1 MEIFLLQASL
11 YLGTAVLVVPL
22 AVRFGLG
29 SVLGYLTAGILL
41 GPIFGL
47 AGAETADL
55 QHFAEFGVVLM
66 LFLIGLELEPR
77 ALWDMRHKLLGLGGS
92 QVVVTIVAL
101 AATLHYAGQGLSVA
115 VIAGMIGAL
124 SSTAIV
130 LQTLSEQNLMRT
142 PGGRASFSVLLTQDI
157 AVIPMLAVI
166 PLLALPSTAAFDASV
181 IGITNPE
188 DPAAHTKNVAEPLVT
203 LIQSLPGWAATLLT
217 LATVAAIVLAG
228 HYLSRPIFR
237 FVHAAKLPEMSTF
250 ISLLMVLG
258 IAFLMMLVGLSPAL
272 GTFVAGVVLANSEF
286 RHQLEADLKPFKGL
300 LLGLFFMTVGVGINF
315 AMLAREPLT
324 VLALTLGLIAIKALV
339 LFGLTFLFKLRGQD
353 RWLFSLGLAQAGEFG
368 FLIVSFARSEGA
380 LPLAAG
386 QMALLVISLSM
397 LLTPLLFIAHKFLAR
412 HLSRRAPVR
421 APDQIDETG
430 RVIIAG
436 IGRFGQVVNRL
447 VRTSGVS
454 TVVLDSDMTTIETMR
469 RFGVKGFFG
478 DPSRPEL
485 LEAAGLAGAQV
496 LVVAVDDRAN
506 ATAIVKYARRVR
518 PDIHIVAR
526 ALDRVHVYEL
536 YQAGANDTVRET
548 FDSSVRAGRYVL
560 ENMGFSEYEAA
571 KLSQAYWRIDRA
583 GMRDLAE
590 LWEPGQPIHE
600 NAAYIARARQ
610 LDADLETALIDVLYD
625 VRPMAA
631 EDGGPG
637 GHVPPVETQLDLEL
651 FQPAAPPP
659 PPAAAQPGK
668 APEDQPSETPAS
680 AKVAMPE

>member
-1 MEIFLLQASL
+1 MESFLLQASI

-22 AVRFGLG
+22 AVRAGLG
-29 SVLGYLTAGILL
+29 SVLGYLAAGILL

-47 AGAETADL
+47 AGAETANL

-66 LFLIGLELEPR
+66 LFLVGLELEPR
-77 ALWDMRHKLLGLGGS
+77 TLWDMRHKLLGLGGA
-92 QVVVTIVAL
+92 QVAL
-101 AATLHYAGQGLSVA
+101 TMITLSGALLMLGYNPSVA
-115 VIAGMIGAL
+115 LISGMVGAL

-130 LQTLSEQNLMRT
+130 LQTLAEKNLMRT
-142 PGGRASFSVLLTQDI
+142 QGGRGAFSVLLTQDL
-157 AVIPMLAVI
+157 AVIPMLALI
-166 PLLALPSTAAFDASV
+166 PLLALPETVAIDASV
-181 IGITNPE
+181 VGITNPE
-188 DPAAHTKNVAEPLVT
+188 AALPHAESAAEPLLTV
-203 LIQSLPGWAATLLT
+203 IQTLPGWAATLLT

-258 IAFLMMLVGLSPAL
+258 IAFLMIMVGLSPAL

-315 AMLAREPLT
+315 AMLARQPFTVLGLT
-324 VLALTLGLIAIKALV
+324 VALITVKALILYGLALAFRMKSH
-339 LFGLTFLFKLRGQD
+339 D
-353 RWLFSLGLAQAGEFG
+353 RWLFSLGLAQGGEFG

-397 LLTPLLFIAHKFLAR
+397 LLTPLLFIAQEHLATR
-412 HLSRRAPVR
+412 FGRKAPER
-421 APDQIDETG
+421 APDEIDEKG

-447 VRTSGVS
+447 VRTSGID
-454 TVVLDSDMTTIETMR
+454 TVVLDSDATTIETMR

-485 LEAAGLAGAQV
+485 LQAAGLAEAQV
-496 LVVAVDDRAN
+496 LVVTVDDRDN
-506 ATAIVKYARRVR
+506 ATNIVKYARRVR

-526 ALDRVHVYEL
+526 ARDRVHVYEL
-536 YQAGANDTVRET
+536 YQAGADDTVRET

-571 KLSQAYWRIDRA
+571 KLSQAYWRIDRGA
-583 GMRDLAE
+583 MRDLAE
-590 LWEPGQPIHE
+590 LWVPGQPVHE
-600 NAAYIARARQ
+600 NAAYVSRAKQ

-631 EDGGPG
+631 EDQGHGPG
-637 GHVPPVETQLDLEL
+637 GHPPPVE
-651 FQPAAPPP
+651 
-659 PPAAAQPGK
+659 
-668 APEDQPSETPAS
+668 PEPDATPDALPDQPSETPAS

>member
-1 MEIFLLQASL
+1 MESFLLQASL
-11 YLGTAVLVVPL
+11 YLGTAVLVVPV
-22 AVRFGLG
+22 AVRIGLG
-29 SVLGYLTAGILL
+29 SVLGYLAAGILL

-77 ALWDMRHKLLGLGGS
+77 TLWDMRHKLLGLGGA
-92 QVVVTIVAL
+92 QVALTMAAL
-101 AATLHYAGQGLSVA
+101 AAALLAMGQSLSVA
-115 VIAGMIGAL
+115 LIGGMVGAL

-130 LQTLSEQNLMRT
+130 LQTLAEKSLMRT
-142 PGGRASFSVLLTQDI
+142 PGGRSAFSVLLTQDI
-157 AVIPMLAVI
+157 AVIPMLALI
-166 PLLALPSTAAFDASV
+166 PLLALPETTSATFDAAV
-181 IGITNPE
+181 IGVTNP
-188 DPAAHTKNVAEPLVT
+188 DDAAAHVEGAAEPLLT
-203 LIQSLPGWAATLLT
+203 LIQQLPGWAATLLT

-315 AMLAREPLT
+315 AMLAREPFT
-324 VLALTLGLIAIKALV
+324 VLGLTLGLIAVKALV
-339 LFGLTFLFKLRGQD
+339 LYGLGVVFRLRSHD
-353 RWLFSLGLAQAGEFG
+353 RWLFALGLAQAGEFG

-397 LLTPLLFIAHKFLAR
+397 LLTPLLFIAQDQLAR
-412 HLSRRAPVR
+412 RFARKVPEH
-421 APDQIDETG
+421 APDHIDEKG

-447 VRTSGVS
+447 VRTSGLD

-485 LEAAGLAGAQV
+485 LMAAGLAEAQV
-496 LVVAVDDRAN
+496 LVVTVDDRTN
-506 ATAIVKYARRVR
+506 ATAIVKFARRVR

-526 ALDRVHVYEL
+526 ARDRVHVYEL

-583 GMRDLAE
+583 AMRDLAE
-590 LWEPGQPIHE
+590 LWVPGQPVQE
-600 NAAYIARARQ
+600 NASYIARAKQ

-631 EDGGPG
+631 EDHGPG
-637 GHVPPVETQLDLEL
+637 GHPPPVEPD
-651 FQPAAPPP
+651 F
-659 PPAAAQPGK
+659 
-668 APEDQPSETPAS
+668 QPSETPAS
-680 AKVAMPE
+680 AKVDMPE